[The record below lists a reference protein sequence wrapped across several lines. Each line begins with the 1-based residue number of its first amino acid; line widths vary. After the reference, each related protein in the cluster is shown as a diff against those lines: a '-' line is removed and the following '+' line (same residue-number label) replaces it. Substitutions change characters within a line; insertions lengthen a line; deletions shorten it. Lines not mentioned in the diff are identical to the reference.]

1 MQTDFV
7 VVGAGSAGCVLAN
20 RLSENATKDVVLL
33 EAGSWPALYM
43 KSIAALV
50 YCNVS
55 RIDWGYRSEPDC
67 TRLGKVDRWLRGRAV
82 GGTSSINGMNF
93 VRGASLDYDR
103 WAAQGNAGWSARDVI
118 PLFQALE
125 DCRSGFSPPT
135 DYSIRGRSGPLWVRR
150 VRHCHR
156 LTEGFIQAAQT
167 AGFAYN
173 LDYNA
178 AVQEGVGYAQFNQRW
193 GLRCSAADA
202 FLKPVLQRRN
212 LRLVTN
218 ALAHKLLVANGR
230 VIGVRYEHGGKMK
243 EVRGDKVVLCAGAI
257 STPQLLMLSGIGE
270 ARELRELGLD
280 VVLDRPGVGKNLME
294 HPLTTLTYRS
304 KVRSYNPTG
313 GLAQKIGFLAKLAF
327 TGQGPLAAIIEAQ
340 AFLRTEMSQ
349 ECPDVQ
355 MHFLPLGVAPPKGE
369 EVLGCLPAPS
379 FSIFVNKNYP
389 VSRGRIKLRTADAR
403 VAPLIEPNLLGDERD
418 VTTLVRGIQTARRIV
433 ASTPMAELASAE
445 VAPGGLVESVEGLT
459 DYVRGNTG
467 LAYHPAGTCRMGPD
481 VDSVVAPNLRV
492 RGLENLW
499 IADASVMP
507 DLISG
512 NINAACMMI
521 GWKAANLIRNGS
533 T

>member
-1 MQTDFV
+1 
-7 VVGAGSAGCVLAN
+7 
-20 RLSENATKDVVLL
+20 
-33 EAGSWPALYM
+33 
-43 KSIAALV
+43 
-50 YCNVS
+50 
-55 RIDWGYRSEPDC
+55 
-67 TRLGKVDRWLRGRAV
+67 
-82 GGTSSINGMNF
+82 
-93 VRGASLDYDR
+93 
-103 WAAQGNAGWSARDVI
+103 
-118 PLFQALE
+118 
-125 DCRSGFSPPT
+125 
-135 DYSIRGRSGPLWVRR
+135 
-150 VRHCHR
+150 
-156 LTEGFIQAAQT
+156 
-167 AGFAYN
+167 
-173 LDYNA
+173 
-178 AVQEGVGYAQFNQRW
+178 
-193 GLRCSAADA
+193 
-202 FLKPVLQRRN
+202 
-212 LRLVTN
+212 
-218 ALAHKLLVANGR
+218 
-230 VIGVRYEHGGKMK
+230 
-243 EVRGDKVVLCAGAI
+243 
-257 STPQLLMLSGIGE
+257 
-270 ARELRELGLD
+270 
-280 VVLDRPGVGKNLME
+280 
-294 HPLTTLTYRS
+294 
-304 KVRSYNPTG
+304 
-313 GLAQKIGFLAKLAF
+313 
-327 TGQGPLAAIIEAQ
+327 
-340 AFLRTEMSQ
+340 
-349 ECPDVQ
+349 